1 MEFSNKRTDYFP
13 PKLQQ
18 KNDSI
23 QLNIFEEFP
32 QIFDRNRDGYIDMK
46 ELKKVTQMLGTMLTK
61 EEIEDFMAEADKDGN
76 GKLDYDEFVKM
87 LLQY

>member
-1 MEFSNKRTDYFP
+1 
-13 PKLQQ
+13 
-18 KNDSI
+18 
-23 QLNIFEEFP
+23 
-32 QIFDRNRDGYIDMK
+32 MK
-46 ELKKVTQMLGTMLTK
+46 ELKKVTQMLGTMLTN

>member
-1 MEFSNKRTDYFP
+1 
-13 PKLQQ
+13 
-18 KNDSI
+18 
-23 QLNIFEEFP
+23 
-32 QIFDRNRDGYIDMK
+32 
-46 ELKKVTQMLGTMLTK
+46 MLGTMLTN

>member
-1 MEFSNKRTDYFP
+1 
-13 PKLQQ
+13 
-18 KNDSI
+18 
-23 QLNIFEEFP
+23 
-32 QIFDRNRDGYIDMK
+32 
-46 ELKKVTQMLGTMLTK
+46 MLTK

>member
-1 MEFSNKRTDYFP
+1 
-13 PKLQQ
+13 
-18 KNDSI
+18 
-23 QLNIFEEFP
+23 
-32 QIFDRNRDGYIDMK
+32 MK

-87 LLQY
+87 LLQYWYWYTYIINILFTKSQIQ